1 MDHNQS
7 QKCLSGIDW
16 RSPAQRQQMQSVAG
30 ETEADASLEAIE
42 ARASENRQYSHC
54 GTLGAVSRGMAR
66 GGGLRRYQCK
76 ACKKNC
82 NAATGTAFPIL
93 IEKSPNP
100 SSVLSCH
107 K

>member
-66 GGGLRRYQCK
+66 GGGYDAISARPARRTVTQQP
-76 ACKKNC
+76 AQL
-82 NAATGTAFPIL
+82 FQ
-93 IEKSPNP
+93 S
-100 SSVLSCH
+100 
-107 K
+107 